1 MPRHAKG
8 PRLYLRSGDKN
19 RAAFWIIRDGSSQF
33 GTGLGTS
40 ASEEEKEAALAA
52 YLTRKRGQ
60 DVSTGKRDPSQI
72 PVMDVIAKYVR
83 DKHIPYETELRIAH
97 LRAYWGHKRLSDVTG
112 DNCREYAARRRQEL
126 IDKRTAAAKA
136 KYERDR
142 ARYEAASKDEKKKL
156 KKPDRPK
163 IEPSD
168 GAARRE
174 LEDLRAAINWHRQE
188 GLHEKIVSVILPA
201 RAGRRERW
209 LTRSEAAHLILT
221 TWRYR
226 EPSNFRGG
234 DRHTRRH
241 VARFMMV
248 ARYMGSRASVIC
260 EASIEKRRP
269 KDRAWID
276 LNHGMFYGRPER
288 RAETKKRR
296 QEVPIPP
303 RLLTHL
309 RRWQRA
315 GQRYVVEWHGEPV
328 KRISKAHAAAVTEAG
343 FDSDVTPHTWRHSVA
358 TWLMQRGADVGEAAQ
373 HLAMTE
379 ETLLRVY
386 KHHRPGYL
394 ASVHGAI

>member
-1 MPRHAKG
+1 MSRRAKG
-8 PRLYLRSGDKN
+8 PRLYLRPASKT
-19 RAAFWIIRDGSSQF
+19 RPAFWIVRDGDGQF
-33 GTGLGTS
+33 GTGLGVG
-40 ASEEEKEAALAA
+40 ASEDEKEAALAA

-60 DVSTGKRDPSQI
+60 DVSSSKRDPSQI
-72 PVMDVIAKYVR
+72 PVTDVIAKYVR
-83 DKHIPYETELRIAH
+83 DKNIPYETDLRIAH
-97 LRAYWGHKRLSDVTG
+97 LRAFWGDKRLSEVTG
-112 DNCREYAARRRQEL
+112 DNCREYASRRRQQLLE
-126 IDKRTAAAKA
+126 KRIAAAKA
-136 KYERDR
+136 RGVK
-142 ARYEAASKDEKKKL
+142 
-156 KKPDRPK
+156 RPR

-188 GLHEKIVSVILPA
+188 GLHEKIVSVVLPPKT
-201 RAGRRERW
+201 GRRERW
-209 LTRSEAAHLILT
+209 LTRPEAAHLILT
-221 TWRYR
+221 TWRYV
-226 EPSNFRGG
+226 EQSNFRGG

-241 VARFMMV
+241 IARFMIV

-269 KDRAWID
+269 RDRAWID
-276 LNHGMFYGRPER
+276 LQHGMFYGRPER

-296 QEVPIPP
+296 QEVPIPA
-303 RLLTHL
+303 RLLAHL

-328 KRISKAHAAAVTEAG
+328 KRISKAHAAAVAAAG
-343 FDSDVTPHTWRHSVA
+343 FGADVTPHTWRHSVA